1 MSTERSV
8 VGWLAILLAALVG
21 GIVFAAVGFFVGGVV
36 HESVFPQDGGLEGIE
51 LLFYAPLAGA
61 AVGIV
66 HGSWLAHRLTHR
78 RR

>member
-8 VGWLAILLAALVG
+8 LGWLAMLVAAIFG
-21 GIVFAAVGFFVGGVV
+21 GIAFAAVGFFVGGVV